1 MTGCDLQQ
9 IAIERRLHGDLG
21 DAEAAALD
29 AHLQTCAACR
39 DYLLAARGTEAA
51 MNEQVQAVLHEVDWE
66 RVRRSAARHR
76 AFWRE
81 DFISNAAA
89 VAGAALVGWWL
100 VPAEKL
106 QGRWP
111 WLLGAALAAIA
122 LTAIIARE
130 RSRGL
135 EADADPFE
143 LLAAYRIRI
152 RRDLTRWR
160 RQLEIYAIL
169 PVVAL
174 ATIGFPHWPGA
185 AALPYLLG
193 TSAVV
198 GVLAAYD
205 LLVRLP
211 RARRALADLEP
222 RE

>member
-1 MTGCDLQQ
+1 MTGCDQQQ

-21 DAEAAALD
+21 DAEAASLE
-29 AHLQTCAACR
+29 AHLQSCAACR
-39 DYLLAARGTEAA
+39 AYEAAARGTEAA
-51 MNEQVQAVLHEVDWE
+51 MSEQVQAVLHEVDWE
-66 RVRRSAARHR
+66 KVRRSAARHR

-81 DFISNAAA
+81 DVVSTTAAIT
-89 VAGAALVGWWL
+89 GAALVGWWL

-111 WLLGAALAAIA
+111 LLLGAALAAIA
-122 LTAIIARE
+122 LTAFVARE

-143 LLAAYRIRI
+143 LLAAYRTRI

-174 ATIGFPHWPGA
+174 ATSVHPHWPDLSD
-185 AALPYLLG
+185 LPLPPRHLG
-193 TSAVV
+193 R
-198 GVLAAYD
+198 GGRPG
-205 LLVRLP
+205 RL
-211 RARRALADLEP
+211 
-222 RE
+222 